1 MSNITELTR
10 DIETLGIES
19 GEVADL
25 GVKMKRCKIAWTK
38 KDKRE
43 WARVKRPC
51 KICGKYVRRGDMSSH
66 LKTKKCRL
74 VKRRLK
80 AAFKKME
87 REAPDRVRKK
97 KKTPPPPKL
106 PKVHL
111 PPKRRKTRP

>member
-87 REAPDRVRKK
+87 REAPDRLRKK
-97 KKTPPPPKL
+97 KKTPPPKL